1 MTKTIN
7 ELSKEYDLELEK
19 VVLEI
24 KSLPKGEKL
33 VLLQFSDGLKP
44 YATAVVD
51 YLEEKTDVIFLIW
64 LGDCFGACDT
74 PNLGTAGCIPLHC
87 VPGISKKMARE
98 YRLAKKAPGTKPVA
112 QARTCYM
119 DNVCKQTPKSLGQ
132 DIKVDLVVQFG
143 HNEMMPSY

>member
-33 VLLQFSDGLKP
+33 VLLQFPDGLKP

-74 PNLGTAGCIPLHC
+74 PNLGTAGCIPPHC
-87 VPGISKKMARE
+87 VPG
-98 YRLAKKAPGTKPVA
+98 T
-112 QARTCYM
+112 RTCYM
-119 DNVCKQTPKSLGQ
+119 DNVCKQAPKSLGQ